1 MTTTFTI
8 ADLEAAIN
16 WWRSKSPSRGDE
28 LALCP
33 QASALAEPYAL
44 MIFQRVREMPAD
56 GLDTAAREAL
66 EAWQKQARPDVKGD
80 AA

>member
-28 LALCP
+28 LTLCP

-56 GLDTAAREAL
+56 GLDAAAREAL
-66 EAWQKQARPDVKGD
+66 EAWQKQARPDVNRD